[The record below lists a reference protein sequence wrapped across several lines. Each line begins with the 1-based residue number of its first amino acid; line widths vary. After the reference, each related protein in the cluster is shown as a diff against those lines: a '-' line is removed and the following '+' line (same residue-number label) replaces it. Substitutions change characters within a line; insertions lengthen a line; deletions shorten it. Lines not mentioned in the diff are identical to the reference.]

1 MGRGVRRVLVIATH
15 NLGKLEEF
23 ADLLMGYPFEL
34 VGAGAL
40 GLAVPEET
48 EADFAGNAALKARA
62 AARASGQVALADDS
76 GLCIDA
82 LGGAPGV
89 HSADWA
95 ETPAGRD
102 FGVAIGRV
110 EAGLRESGA
119 ARPWGAEFRCALALA
134 WPDGR
139 CVTAEGSVRGEI
151 VLPGRGTEGH
161 GYDPI
166 FRAEGEAK
174 GFGEID
180 RWVKNRQSHRA
191 RALAALEPVL
201 REVSRETSAGDA

>member
-1 MGRGVRRVLVIATH
+1 MAGGARRVLVIATH
-15 NLGKLEEF
+15 NAGKLEEF
-23 ADLLMGYPFEL
+23 ADLLKGYDFEI

-40 GLAVPEET
+40 GLGVPEET
-48 EADFAGNAALKARA
+48 EADFVGNAALKALA
-62 AARASGQVALADDS
+62 AARASGCVALADDS

-89 HSADWA
+89 RSADWA

-110 EAGLRESGA
+110 EAALRESGA
-119 ARPWGAEFRCALALA
+119 PRPWAAAFRCALALA

-139 CVTAEGSVRGEI
+139 CVTAEGTVRGEI
-151 VLPGRGTEGH
+151 VLPGRGSLGH

-191 RALAALEPVL
+191 RALAEMEPVL
-201 REVSRETSAGDA
+201 RNVSRETSAGGA